1 MMTSNDTTQDGS
13 LDPSDANTA
22 GEPIDSSIAAPAYY
36 FVRFVYTSE
45 IASCAFSGEPLT
57 PGRRVVAI
65 SRYGKDIATV
75 LGPVQHDS
83 ARRSSSEVVRIAS
96 DMDVEEYETNHG
108 REAQALALCRQKA
121 EMRNLPMKLLSVH
134 ILPEET
140 KILFFFSAEGR
151 VDFRELVK
159 DLVSVFHMRIELRQV
174 GVRDESRLLGG
185 IGVCGRVLCCHSF
198 PDQSCSVSIKMAKE
212 QNLSLGSMKVSGP
225 CGRLMCC
232 LSYEYD
238 YYACEKCRYP
248 RPGAE
253 VTSQNDAFLVADIN
267 MISRRILLSGGR
279 GGLISVDLERF
290 HADSS
295 PNRWTVDLAEEL
307 EGDSAPDGDPEE

>member
-1 MMTSNDTTQDGS
+1 
-13 LDPSDANTA
+13 
-22 GEPIDSSIAAPAYY
+22 
-36 FVRFVYTSE
+36 
-45 IASCAFSGEPLT
+45 
-57 PGRRVVAI
+57 
-65 SRYGKDIATV
+65 
-75 LGPVQHDS
+75 
-83 ARRSSSEVVRIAS
+83 
-96 DMDVEEYETNHG
+96 VEEYETNHE
-108 REAQALALCRQKA
+108 REAHALEVCRRKI
-121 EMRNLPMKLLSVH
+121 ETRNLPMKLLSVH

-248 RPGAE
+248 RPGSE
-253 VTSQNDAFLVADIN
+253 VSSKTDAFLVADIN

-290 HADSS
+290 HADPS
-295 PNRWTVDLAEEL
+295 PNHWTVDLAEEA
-307 EGDSAPDGDPEE
+307 EGESTADGDSEE